1 MKNNA
6 TNILPIVI
14 HILQKDFGGSE
25 KTWKNRITFI
35 KSKYGFVKEQQTK
48 ENRGVKWVKK

>member
-1 MKNNA
+1 M
-6 TNILPIVI
+6 VI